1 MKDETQANNKKS
13 NEPVAL
19 IRKFCFVSYCK
30 VNLKN
35 NVENKF
41 EAN

>member
-13 NEPVAL
+13 NEAL